1 MGSTGLL
8 IICCLD
14 VDLVGFFFV
23 FRFGR
28 FYAFFFHPFFRCL
41 FYIVEADNTHS
52 HTQLLLCHP
61 LMSFA
66 GFHPRDMLTLIC
78 DHRSHSLYASP

>member
-1 MGSTGLL
+1 MGSPGLL

-14 VDLVGFFFV
+14 VGLVGFLFFV
-23 FRFGR
+23 SV
-28 FYAFFFHPFFRCL
+28 ASMLFFHSFLRCL

-52 HTQLLLCHP
+52 HAQLLLCNP
-61 LMSFA
+61 LMSLA
-66 GFHPRDMLTLIC
+66 GFLPRDMLTLIC